1 MNWLHYCENT
11 SIKLIKFSI
20 LCNGKRIVKYK
31 KYNKYL
37 LVISISI
44 ILGIILLNYLVN
56 PYNIFKQ
63 RIFPETLLKPEA
75 KIQERVTKP
84 IGLKIDNR
92 KIDAVFFGTSRADL
106 GLDKN
111 HYKEI
116 TGKEAENIAIGGLH
130 FNEMLDAIDIA
141 IKIHPEIKHVYI
153 GLDYAVFL
161 KSKDNTNDNRATIT
175 KNPKLETQE
184 LGIALLCLKT
194 TGNSIWTVIKN
205 LSGNK
210 RRMFYPSGK
219 KYIFVNKKIKKDFEL
234 SWKEYNKAYAAAV
247 LDDNKLEM
255 FADYCKKLNR
265 KGIKVTLF
273 IMPSHIT
280 EFYFI
285 YKTGN
290 WENYSNWKKGLAA
303 ISPVYDFQYPN
314 IYTTD
319 KIRPDMKTFFDA
331 SHCTY
336 LVGNKIID
344 DIVLKK
350 TDLARLITKENADA
364 INKKNLKDIVNWSK
378 TDKETINWINKTI
391 NEEK

>member
-1 MNWLHYCENT
+1 MYGE
-11 SIKLIKFSI
+11 
-20 LCNGKRIVKYK
+20 RIVKYK

-37 LVISISI
+37 LVISISV
-44 ILGIILLNYLVN
+44 ILAIILLNYLVN

-141 IKIHPEIKHVYI
+141 IKIHPEIKHIYI
-153 GLDYAVFL
+153 GLDYGVFI
-161 KSKDNTNDNRATIT
+161 KGWSDASGNRATIT
-175 KNPKLETQE
+175 QNPKLETQE

-194 TGNSIWTVIKN
+194 TCNSIWTVIKN

-210 RRMFYPSGK
+210 KRMFYPSGK
-219 KYIFVNKKIKKDFEL
+219 KYIFVNKKIKKDFENAWL
-234 SWKEYNKAYAAAV
+234 ELNNAYRGAELDNNKIKIFSNY
-247 LDDNKLEM
+247 
-255 FADYCKKLNR
+255 YKKITDSGR
-265 KGIKVTLF
+265 EVTLF
-273 IMPSHIT
+273 IMPTHIT

-285 YKTGN
+285 YKSGN
-290 WENYSNWKKGLAA
+290 WENYSNWKKSLAA

-378 TDKETINWINKTI
+378 TDKETINWINKTV